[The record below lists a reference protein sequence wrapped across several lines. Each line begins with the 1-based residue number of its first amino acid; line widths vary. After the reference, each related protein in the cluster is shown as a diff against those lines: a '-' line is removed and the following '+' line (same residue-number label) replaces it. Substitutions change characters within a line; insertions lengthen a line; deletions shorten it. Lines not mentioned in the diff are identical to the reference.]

1 MRVAAFIG
9 VELAMLAVA
18 HACGGPTWA
27 ALAAVACVA
36 HVVAGFEPA
45 SLAAAL
51 PAVGWLAASRL
62 TGNRELFFPYSM
74 LLATSALL
82 AAPAAKLPAGIGA
95 AGGVIAAFLAARMVQ
110 QASGGVLAVEAAAAV
125 VVLATAIATRAVLPS
140 PWLRWWLPAAA
151 SLAAYACLAL

>member
-1 MRVAAFIG
+1 MRVAAFIV
-9 VELAMLAVA
+9 VEVAILAVA
-18 HACGGPTWA
+18 HAFGGPAWA
-27 ALAAVACVA
+27 AVAAAACVA

-45 SLAAAL
+45 ALVAAL

-82 AAPAAKLPAGIGA
+82 AAPAAKSLAGIAA
-95 AGGVIAAFLAARMVQ
+95 AGGVVAAFLIARVVQ
-110 QASGGVLAVEAAAAV
+110 QATARVLAVEVAAAGVVLAAAV
-125 VVLATAIATRAVLPS
+125 AARSRLPFPS
-140 PWLRWWLPAAA
+140 LRWWLPVAA